1 MISGEKVI
9 AAEEMARIEK
19 LAIEAGAS
27 EEEFMENAGKGIAE
41 KTALFIESNLLE
53 KTVTLL
59 VGKGNNG
66 GDAFSAGKQ
75 LLAKGF
81 SVSAIHAYP
90 LDECSPLCQKKC
102 SEFKNAGGSVS
113 LKGEL
118 KGVILDG
125 LTGTGFRGKAEGP
138 LAFMI
143 EDANRSKLPILAIDI
158 PSGLNGSTGEVGSVA
173 IHATQTFYLGLPKLG
188 FFIGQGWNHIGEL
201 LPIDFGL
208 NEKYMNQAAAAASLI
223 DGTKIASLLPPI
235 QRNRHKYQAGYVVA
249 VSGSSGFSGA
259 AFLSCSA
266 ALRAGA
272 GMVRLFHSWN
282 MEKEMG
288 GAPLEIVK
296 EALES
301 DGDSRILEECQRAS
315 AILIG
320 PGMGRTRESEKLLK
334 RILSKLSLPSVL
346 DADALYFLAENPG
359 WKLPTNTILTPHRRE
374 AERLLGLSE
383 SQDEQTFHSLCQE
396 YVEKKKVTL
405 LLKGGPTFI
414 FHPQTPPLISL
425 RGDPGM
431 ATAGSGDVLTGI
443 LAALLAQKL
452 EPHAAAILGAT
463 LHGIAGEIAAF
474 QKTSYSLIASDLIN
488 YLPDAFL
495 EVMNDE

>member
-9 AAEEMARIEK
+9 TAEEMARIEK
-19 LAIEAGAS
+19 LAYAAGAS
-27 EEEFMENAGKGIAE
+27 EEEFMESAGKGIAE
-41 KTALFIESNLLE
+41 RTLSFIESNLLE
-53 KTVTLL
+53 KTVTLI

-66 GDAFSAGKQ
+66 GDAFAAGKH

-81 SVSAIHAYP
+81 SVHALHAYP
-90 LDECSPLCQKKC
+90 LDECSTLSQKQC
-102 SEFKNAGGSVS
+102 AQFKSAGGRVS
-113 LKGEL
+113 FKGEL
-118 KGVILDG
+118 QGVILDG

-143 EDANRSKLPILAIDI
+143 EEANRSKLPILAIDI

-188 FFIGQGWNHIGEL
+188 FFIGQGWDHIGEL
-201 LPIDFGL
+201 LAVDFGL
-208 NEKYMNQAAAAASLI
+208 GEKYTKEAKPSASLI
-223 DGTKIASLLPPI
+223 DSKKTASLLPPI
-235 QRNRHKYQAGYVVA
+235 RRSRHKYQAGYVVA
-249 VSGSSGFSGA
+249 VSGSRGFSGA

-272 GMVRLFHSWN
+272 GIVRLFHSWN

-296 EALES
+296 EELS
-301 DGDSRILEECQRAS
+301 TDGDSRILEECKRAS
-315 AILIG
+315 TMLIG

-334 RILSKLSLPSVL
+334 RILPKLPLPSVL
-346 DADALYFLAENPG
+346 DADALYFIAENPR
-359 WKLPTNTILTPHRRE
+359 WKLPTQAILTPHRKE
-374 AERLLGLSE
+374 AERLLGLSD
-383 SQDEQTFHSLCQE
+383 SKDEQTFHSLCQE
-396 YVEKKKVTL
+396 YVDKKNVTL

-414 FHPQTPPLISL
+414 FHPQTLPLISL

-431 ATAGSGDVLTGI
+431 ATAGTGDVLTGI

-463 LHGIAGEIAAF
+463 LHGISGEIAAF
-474 QKTSYSLIASDLIN
+474 QKTSYSLIASDLIDF
-488 YLPDAFL
+488 LPDAFL
-495 EVMNDE
+495 EMMSYE